1 MRTLAFGVVL
11 GALCAFAVPAEAQN
25 GAQNAP
31 QYGPQY
37 GGPQYGQQ
45 QYGMFRL
52 DVCNWSRYHAKVAL
66 QARPRPGAQFE
77 TSGWY
82 DAAPGRCTT
91 IGSWANGPLD
101 LYADAL
107 NSGGKFWD
115 GLNYG
120 GTVRACL
127 AYPGPFKRIN
137 YDNTPCRQDE
147 VSKLMQ
153 TVQVTGPVFTWTLN

>member
-1 MRTLAFGVVL
+1 MRTVAFGAVL
-11 GALCAFAVPAEAQN
+11 VGLCALASPV
-25 GAQNAP
+25 GAQSARPP
-31 QYGPQY
+31 QSPYGSPY
-37 GGPQYGQQ
+37 GTQQ
-45 QYGMFRL
+45 GMFRL
-52 DVCNWSRYHAKVAL
+52 DVCNRSPYHAKVAV
-66 QARPRPGAQFE
+66 QARPSPGALFE

-82 DAAPGRCTT
+82 DAPPGRCTT

-120 GTVRACL
+120 GSVRACL

-137 YDNTPCRQDE
+137 YDNTPCRPDE
-147 VSKLMQ
+147 QSKLMQ
-153 TVQVTGPVFTWTLN
+153 STQVTGAAFTWTLR